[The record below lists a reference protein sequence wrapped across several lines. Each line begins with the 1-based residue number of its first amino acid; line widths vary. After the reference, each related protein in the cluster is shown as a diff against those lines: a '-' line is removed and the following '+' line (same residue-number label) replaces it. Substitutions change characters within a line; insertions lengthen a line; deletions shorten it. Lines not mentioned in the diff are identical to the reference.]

1 MYLRYRYVLSNII
14 EITWAFISLNKRY
27 SICFSEYRIC
37 PASLLTKDEE
47 LGFVAVSDSLPG
59 NGILDTKDTQ
69 YKEPSVNGIC
79 THQGTSEFIKC
90 TATSPD
96 TSSASSQV
104 SDSSIPSSL
113 PVTAGSVLSSLTDS
127 ADTSVTS
134 TSLPECENKLLS
146 DVTATRN
153 NSTAVSSPGQ
163 VQCARSDI
171 VENRDQVVH
180 TGDCPITVTQQS
192 NSTVTNQ
199 PVSWHTNQRRHRII
213 SEMTVEEVD
222 ARLLQDKHFLD
233 SQFCSKYE
241 PKEVLGR

>member
-1 MYLRYRYVLSNII
+1 M
-14 EITWAFISLNKRY
+14 
-27 SICFSEYRIC
+27 
-37 PASLLTKDEE
+37 
-47 LGFVAVSDSLPG
+47 
-59 NGILDTKDTQ
+59 
-69 YKEPSVNGIC
+69 NGIC
-79 THQGTSEFIKC
+79 THQGTSESIKC
-90 TATSPD
+90 TAISPD

-104 SDSSIPSSL
+104 SDSFPSSL

-153 NSTAVSSPGQ
+153 NSTALSSPGE
-163 VQCARSDI
+163 VQCACSDI